1 MDSLFCFINTMMV
14 GMLTSAVY
22 FLTRDI
28 DRLSERVSDLED
40 DSLVLDDDDDYEED
54 EEEPEVEPETDAKK
68 HE

>member
-1 MDSLFCFINTMMV
+1 MMV

-68 HE
+68 QE